1 MVLLYLVYGVAFFA
15 LGMILLVYPA
25 SASSLPLARHLRLL
39 SGFGLLHGTLE
50 LIEHLRLADAI
61 PAEWLAVLHPVL
73 LIASFGFLLQFG
85 LGLLGAKGV
94 MRFVPVALSV
104 VALLTYATMRT
115 DSADAL
121 VRYLI
126 GFPAASIAGLAVYR
140 HAKLADSLGTEHRWA
155 AYALSGSLVAYAVTA
170 GLIVARA
177 PFFPAQVINTRTF
190 AETMGFPVQVLRVVA
205 AVCTAGAAVRLLEV
219 FRVETVKELQRAKD
233 ELELRVAERT
243 RALEERSVELAR
255 SNTELEQFAY
265 VASHDLQE
273 PLRAVAGCV
282 QLLQRRYQGKID
294 ERANELIG
302 HTVDGATRMQAL
314 IDALLAYSRVTT
326 GASSLV
332 TVDCKDAARR
342 ALENLST
349 AVAESQATVTIA
361 DLPTVEGDATQLMQL
376 FQNLIGN
383 ALKFRGEEPLH
394 VDVFATHQDGEWR
407 LSVKDNGI
415 GMEPQYLDRIFKI
428 FQRLH
433 TRTEY
438 PGTGIGLAICKK
450 IVERHGG
457 RIWAESTLGSGT
469 TFHFTVPDRRPT

>member
-1 MVLLYLVYGVAFFA
+1 M
-15 LGMILLVYPA
+15 
-25 SASSLPLARHLRLL
+25 
-39 SGFGLLHGTLE
+39 
-50 LIEHLRLADAI
+50 
-61 PAEWLAVLHPVL
+61 
-73 LIASFGFLLQFG
+73 
-85 LGLLGAKGV
+85 
-94 MRFVPVALSV
+94 
-104 VALLTYATMRT
+104 
-115 DSADAL
+115 
-121 VRYLI
+121 
-126 GFPAASIAGLAVYR
+126 
-140 HAKLADSLGTEHRWA
+140 
-155 AYALSGSLVAYAVTA
+155 
-170 GLIVARA
+170 ARA